1 MAIIPVS
8 KVMQDG
14 RGVIEVLAQDI
25 AELSFAT
32 YTTMRR
38 GIDPYHFRVFSG
50 EIDTVRTTNFSG
62 NPFLFQARATSC
74 TWNPTRGFVSGI
86 NEFELCKVE
95 VMGQECPL
103 EFAGGLDQF
112 IGEDG
117 NLMSTPQGA
126 AVTSEM
132 IATLR
137 ASITNAAILT
147 TVAAGAVPNLENYL
161 VAEGVPAELGADAI
175 RMDGLCNGWMKT
187 AQDSPDSWMNNTTYI
202 NTMTITNGVVD
213 PDEAIELLQSL
224 MGTAQPALQAAMT
237 TGVTVKGA
245 VMRPVFIV
253 SSNVYRALMTYY
265 NQNRGT
271 LAAGSGILTAGALD
285 PVTSYMPLYYGN
297 VEIAV
302 EPAMSGFSDYFA
314 DCFVTAAF
322 LTVQRNIVIG
332 SSFQRI
338 DAMGNGLK
346 AEISPLIKD
355 MGQMTYRARPK
366 VGAAIS
372 VNQLFT
378 GAQRITS

>member
-1 MAIIPVS
+1 MV
-8 KVMQDG
+8 K
-14 RGVIEVLAQDI
+14 AQDV
-25 AELSFAT
+25 AELSLMT
-32 YTTMRR
+32 YQNMRR
-38 GIDPYHFRVFSG
+38 GIDPYAYRTFSG
-50 EIDTVRTTNFSG
+50 EIDTVRTTNFSS

-74 TWNPTRGFVSGI
+74 TWNPTRGFISGI

-117 NLMSTPQGA
+117 SMMSTPEGA
-126 AVTSEM
+126 AVVAKM
-132 IATLR
+132 IAMLR
-137 ASITNAAILT
+137 NAVTRAAILT
-147 TVAAGAVPNLENYL
+147 TVAAGAVPDLENYL

-175 RMDGLCNGWMKT
+175 RMDGLCTGWM
-187 AQDSPDSWMNNTTYI
+187 AIARESGDSWMNNTTYI

-224 MGTAQPALQAAMT
+224 MGTAQPALQDAIT
-237 TGVTVKGA
+237 TGVEVEGQ
-245 VMRPVFIV
+245 VLRPVFIV
-253 SSNVYRALMTYY
+253 SGNVYRALMTYY
-265 NQNRGT
+265 NQNQGT
-271 LAAGSGILTAGALD
+271 LAAGSGILRAGAVD

-297 VEIAV
+297 IEIAV
-302 EPAMSGFSDYFA
+302 EPSMTGFSSYFA
-314 DCFVTAAF
+314 NCFVTAAF
-322 LTVQRNIVIG
+322 LTVQRNIVLG

-338 DAMGNGLK
+338 DNMGNGLK
-346 AEISPLIKD
+346 AEISPRIKD